1 MLLLPLLL
9 MLLLVLGRLV
19 LLLLFQSACNHV
31 VGCDFGMVGVDVVV
45 EKDGEERKKEKKKPN
60 LKTNEKSFTIFSLF
74 SKDNIFLI
82 DVF

>member
-31 VGCDFGMVGVDVVV
+31 VGCCDFGMVGGLGVQMGPGMVTD
-45 EKDGEERKKEKKKPN
+45 D
-60 LKTNEKSFTIFSLF
+60 
-74 SKDNIFLI
+74 
-82 DVF
+82 